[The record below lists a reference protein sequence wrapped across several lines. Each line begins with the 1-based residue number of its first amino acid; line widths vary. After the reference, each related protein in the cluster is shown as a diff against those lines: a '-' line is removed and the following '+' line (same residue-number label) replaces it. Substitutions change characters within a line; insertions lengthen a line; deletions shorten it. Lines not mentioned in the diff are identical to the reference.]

1 MSLRFSFLKNRIP
14 GPLVPKIKD
23 SQLHR
28 TNVMKK
34 MEGRAALGAESKVRI
49 DWLSKSPSPSFHPT
63 YTSSLILHRRLR
75 LHYLRSARAP
85 DKVVAA
91 GSRVRDGARVL
102 AICVE
107 DDSVGAG
114 GAAAVGAA
122 ALEGELLEGTC
133 DGEVEA
139 FVVVVGVWVG

>member
-1 MSLRFSFLKNRIP
+1 MPI
-14 GPLVPKIKD
+14 
-23 SQLHR
+23 
-28 TNVMKK
+28 
-34 MEGRAALGAESKVRI
+34 
-49 DWLSKSPSPSFHPT
+49 
-63 YTSSLILHRRLR
+63 
-75 LHYLRSARAP
+75 LRSARAP

-91 GSRVRDGARVL
+91 GPRVRDGARIL

-122 ALEGELLEGTC
+122 ALEGKLLEGAC